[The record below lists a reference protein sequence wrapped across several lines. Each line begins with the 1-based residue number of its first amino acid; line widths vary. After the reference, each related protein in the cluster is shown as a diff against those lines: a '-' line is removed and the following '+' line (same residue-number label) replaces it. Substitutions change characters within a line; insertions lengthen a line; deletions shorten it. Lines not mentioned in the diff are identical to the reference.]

1 MSGDSDNELVVPG
14 VENLALLEEIGTIGL
29 DFYHGLAA
37 GGEDTHSHLKDDA
50 QNNVVIEFDIL
61 LNKVGHVL
69 TDFN

>member
-1 MSGDSDNELVVPG
+1 MSGDDDNRLVAPG
-14 VENLALLEEIGTIGL
+14 VENLILLEEIGTIGL
-29 DFYHGLAA
+29 DFYHDLSV
-37 GGEDTHSHLKDDA
+37 GGEGTNSHLKDDA